1 MTSNRGVAVITGG
14 AGGMGLATATIM
26 GRDHDLVISDVSAE
40 RLDRATAELAALG
53 IACEA
58 YACDITDRAAV
69 ERLAHQASSRGPVVA
84 VVHTAGISPQRGPAE
99 AIIRINALGTI
110 NVTEAFLAVAA
121 EGVRLVNVASM
132 AAHLAPG
139 LLMPERSYRYAFTDP
154 QRLVRSMVRR
164 CRMLPKA
171 ARPGLAYSMSKHFV
185 VWYSKRMAARL
196 GPRGGRVVSVSPG
209 SFDTAMGRLEGQ
221 SGAGAM
227 LRFAA
232 LKRFGRVEEIAEVL
246 AFCASEKP
254 GYLTGTDILC
264 DGGVVAGISRREM
277 LALARSSK

>member
-1 MTSNRGVAVITGG
+1 MASERGVAVITGG
-14 AGGMGLATATIM
+14 AGGMGLATAKIM
-26 GRDHDLVISDVSAE
+26 GRDHELVLSDVSAE

-53 IACEA
+53 IAAEPVP
-58 YACDITDRAAV
+58 CDIADRAAV
-69 ERLAHQASSRGPVVA
+69 GRLARQAASRGPVVA
-84 VVHTAGISPQRGPAE
+84 VVHTAGISPQMGPAE
-99 AIIRINALGTI
+99 TIIRVNALGTI

-121 EGVRLVNVASM
+121 DGLRLVHVASM

-139 LLMPERSYRYAFTDP
+139 LLMPERAYRYAFTDP
-154 QRLVRSMVRR
+154 ARLVRTMIRR
-164 CRMLPKA
+164 CRMLPPA

-185 VWYSKRMAARL
+185 VWYAKRLAPRL
-196 GPRGGRVVSVSPG
+196 GARGGRVVSVSPG
-209 SFDTAMGRLEGQ
+209 SFDTPMGRLEER

-232 LKRFGRVEEIAEVL
+232 LKRFGKVEEIAELL

-264 DGGVVAGISRREM
+264 DGGVVAGISRKDL
-277 LALARSSK
+277 LALARSSR